1 MTGQPVRLGGTNSA
15 GCWDVR
21 SVEHTLHGLGESF
34 GCGYFRTT
42 ANHVWNE
49 RVRLSDTS
57 VVRAQKAGYE
67 NIPGLRSVAARGL
80 RQLGLMSQ
88 GSLRQPL

>member
-34 GCGYFRTT
+34 ST
-42 ANHVWNE
+42 
-49 RVRLSDTS
+49 
-57 VVRAQKAGYE
+57 
-67 NIPGLRSVAARGL
+67 GLD
-80 RQLGLMSQ
+80 
-88 GSLRQPL
+88 GSLDARTRLPF